1 MDGRPVNAFQV
12 DVMKDRVEM
21 KGY

>member
-12 DVMKDRVEM
+12 DIMKDRVEM